1 MSKPY
6 IYIYI
11 YILRNLQQLATING
25 SPAIIKI
32 QVFR

>member
-1 MSKPY
+1 MSKL
-6 IYIYI
+6 YI